1 MATVLIVEDDPAMM
15 RGLEDNFRMTGYDVL
30 TACDGPQG
38 LETTLKERPDLVILD
53 VMLPGINGY
62 EVCSGIRE
70 KDLDM
75 PIIMLTAKDRDSDVV
90 LGLDVGADDYVRKP
104 FSIRELLARA
114 NAFMRRRRMCEPMV
128 YEFGDCRLDVRAA
141 TFQRQGRDVALT
153 PGQFRMLRLFLRK
166 ADCPLS
172 KDEIRTAVW
181 GYSHF
186 ISTRDIDKTVEALN
200 DKIEPDRTGPPLIQA
215 VGRAGYRFD
224 AGALTGM
231 GPGERMNCRA

>member
-1 MATVLIVEDDPAMM
+1 MATVLIVEDDPVMI

-30 TACDGPQG
+30 TARDGPQG

-53 VMLPGINGY
+53 IMLPGINGY

-75 PIIMLTAKDRDSDVV
+75 PIIMLTAKDQDADAV

-114 NAFMRRRRMCEPMV
+114 NAFMRRRKMCEPMV
-128 YEFGDCRLDVRAA
+128 YEFGNCRFDVCVGKL
-141 TFQRQGRDVALT
+141 QRQGRDVPLT

-166 ADCPLS
+166 AGCPLS
-172 KDEIRTAVW
+172 REGIRTAVW

-186 ISTRDIDKTVEALN
+186 ISLKDIDRTVAVLN
-200 DKIEPDRTGPPLIQA
+200 DKIGSDPTRPPRIAA
-215 VGRAGYRFD
+215 VGDTGYQFE
-224 AGALTGM
+224 M
-231 GPGERMNCRA
+231 P

>member
-1 MATVLIVEDDPAMM
+1 MATVLIVEDDPVMI
-15 RGLEDNFRMTGYDVL
+15 RGLEDNFRMTGYEVL
-30 TACDGPQG
+30 TARDGPQG

-53 VMLPGINGY
+53 IMLPGINGY

-75 PIIMLTAKDRDSDVV
+75 PIIMLTAKDQDADAV

-114 NAFMRRRRMCEPMV
+114 NAFMRRRTVCEPMM
-128 YEFGDCRLDVRAA
+128 YEFGDCRLNVRAG
-141 TFQRQGRDVALT
+141 TLQREGRDVPLT

-166 ADCPLS
+166 AGYPLS
-172 KDEIRTAVW
+172 RDEIRAAVW

-186 ISTRDIDKTVEALN
+186 ISLKDIDKTVALLN
-200 DKIEPDRTGPPLIQA
+200 DRIASDPMQPPRIAA
-215 VGRAGYRFD
+215 VGDTGYQFE
-224 AGALTGM
+224 M
-231 GPGERMNCRA
+231 P

>member
-1 MATVLIVEDDPAMM
+1 MATVLIVEDDPVMI

-30 TACDGPQG
+30 TARDGPQG

-53 VMLPGINGY
+53 IMLPGINGY

-70 KDLDM
+70 KDLDV
-75 PIIMLTAKDRDSDVV
+75 PIIMLTAKDRDADAV

-114 NAFMRRRRMCEPMV
+114 NAFMRRRRMCEPVV
-128 YEFGDCRLDVRAA
+128 YEFGDCRLDVQAA
-141 TFQRQGRDVALT
+141 TLQRQGSDVPLT

-166 ADCPLS
+166 AGCPLS
-172 KDEIRTAVW
+172 RDEIRTAVW

-186 ISTRDIDKTVEALN
+186 ISLRDIDKTVAVLKE
-200 DKIEPDRTGPPLIQA
+200 KIESDPARPPRIE
-215 VGRAGYRFD
+215 VIGNTGYRFE
-224 AGALTGM
+224 M
-231 GPGERMNCRA
+231 P

>member
-1 MATVLIVEDDPAMM
+1 MATVLIVEDDPVMM
-15 RGLEDNFRMTGYDVL
+15 RGLEDNFRMTGYNVL

-128 YEFGDCRLDVRAA
+128 YEFGDCRLDVRAGA
-141 TFQRQGRDVALT
+141 FQRAGQDIPLT

-166 ADCPLS
+166 AGCPLS

-186 ISTRDIDKTVEALN
+186 ISTKDIDKTVAVLN
-200 DKIEPDRTGPPLIQA
+200 DKIEPDQTQSPLIEA
-215 VGRAGYRFD
+215 VGHVGYRFD
-224 AGALTGM
+224 AGVLM
-231 GPGERMNCRA
+231 GIGSGERTKCHV

>member
-1 MATVLIVEDDPAMM
+1 MATVLIVEDDPTMM
-15 RGLEDNFRMTGYDVL
+15 RGLEDNFKMTGYDVL
-30 TACDGPQG
+30 IARDGPQG

-53 VMLPGINGY
+53 VMLPGINGF

-70 KDLDM
+70 RDLDM
-75 PIIMLTAKDRDSDVV
+75 PIIMVTAKGQDCDAV

-114 NAFMRRRRMCEPMV
+114 NAFMRRRRVCGSAT
-128 YEFGDCRLDVRAA
+128 YEFGDCRLDARAA
-141 TFQRQGRDVALT
+141 TLQRGGKEVPLT

-166 ADCPLS
+166 AGCPLS

-186 ISTRDIDKTVEALN
+186 ISLRDVDKAVVALKNKMESDPTR
-200 DKIEPDRTGPPLIQA
+200 PPLIEA
-215 VGRAGYRFD
+215 VGDTGYRFD
-224 AGALTGM
+224 REALIDAKS
-231 GPGERMNCRA
+231 GERVTCQV

>member
-1 MATVLIVEDDPAMM
+1 MATVLIVEDDPVMI

-30 TACDGPQG
+30 TARDGPQG

-53 VMLPGINGY
+53 IMLPGINGY

-75 PIIMLTAKDRDSDVV
+75 PIIMLTAKDQDADAV

-104 FSIRELLARA
+104 FSVRELLARA
-114 NAFMRRRRMCEPMV
+114 NAFMRRRRMCEPVV
-128 YEFGDCRLDVRAA
+128 YEFGDCRLDLRAG
-141 TFQRQGRDVALT
+141 TLQREGRDVALT

-166 ADCPLS
+166 AGCPLS
-172 KDEIRTAVW
+172 REAIRTAVW

-186 ISTRDIDKTVEALN
+186 ISLRDIDKTVAVLN
-200 DKIEPDRTGPPLIQA
+200 DKIGSDPTRPPRITAIGDTGYQFEMP
-215 VGRAGYRFD
+215 
-224 AGALTGM
+224 
-231 GPGERMNCRA
+231 